1 MALYYYNNIILLYYV
16 ILLVL
21 VSVGVV
27 ANTDSALSMAEGEHL
42 TVMEAD
48 QGDGW
53 THVKNANGDSGFVPT
68 AYVQFHYR
76 S

>member
-1 MALYYYNNIILLYYV
+1 
-16 ILLVL
+16 
-21 VSVGVV
+21 
-27 ANTDSALSMAEGEHL
+27 MAEGEHL

-68 AYVQFHYR
+68 AYVQFHYG